1 MPRSCNQSR
10 IQLAEYPLSPASFS
24 GCWGQAVASSIRST
38 NCWVSCSC
46 PGLRRTPS
54 AVPAASQI
62 KCNLVLNPPWLRPKA
77 WSAGSWLGRFFFR
90 GSRCGLVSPNHAA
103 VNRKQFPVDLVPSHL
118 ACLKMTQNAVPQ
130 SRSAPFAKAII
141 DALPGPEPLR
151 DIAPAAAIGQRPKD
165 RVDHKPMVLPLATS
179 LSVGRKERLDFLP
192 LDIGKLVRRGR
203 NHFAFLGEPPKL
215 ILPPSIKLPK
225 NSPDRT

>member
-1 MPRSCNQSR
+1 MQFELDILVTPF
-10 IQLAEYPLSPASFS
+10 PL
-24 GCWGQAVASSIRST
+24 
-38 NCWVSCSC
+38 
-46 PGLRRTPS
+46 
-54 AVPAASQI
+54 
-62 KCNLVLNPPWLRPKA
+62 
-77 WSAGSWLGRFFFR
+77 SAGSLLDRFFFR

-141 DALPGPEPLR
+141 DALPGGPR
-151 DIAPAAAIGQRPKD
+151 TAPGYCASGRHRTAPKN